1 MSGRMEGKVAL
12 VTGAARGQGRAHAV
26 RLAQEGAD
34 VIAVDVCAGFDNTQY
49 PAATKADLDETVRQV
64 EALDRRIVAHVA
76 DIRDLAGLTA
86 AVESGVAE
94 LGHLDVVVANAAIVV
109 VAPYDQVT
117 PAIWQEVI
125 DVNLTGTWNTVM
137 AAVPHLVA
145 AGGGSIVLVSS
156 VAGLKGLPFLVPY
169 VAAKHGVVGLMRG
182 FATELAKHRIRV
194 NTLHPTA
201 TDTPMNHME
210 SPEGAAHPIE
220 ADPKV
225 APMLWNHLLDLGP
238 VGMVDPVD
246 QSNGVLFLASDES
259 RFVTGVTLPVDAGCS
274 AF

>member
-1 MSGRMEGKVAL
+1 MSGRMQGKVAL

-34 VIAVDVCAGFDNTQY
+34 VIAVDVCAGFENTQY
-49 PAATKADLDETVRQV
+49 PAATEDDLAETVRLV
-64 EALDRRIVAHVA
+64 EALDRRIVHRVA
-76 DIRDLAGLTA
+76 DIRDREELAA
-86 AVESGVAE
+86 AVDAGVAE

-109 VAPYDQVT
+109 VQPYDQVT

-137 AAVPHLVA
+137 AAVPHLQQ

-169 VAAKHGVVGLMRG
+169 VAAKHGVVGLMRA
-182 FATELAKHRIRV
+182 FATELARHRIRV
-194 NTLHPTA
+194 NSLHPTA

-210 SPEGAAHPIE
+210 STPGVAHPIE

-246 QSNGVLFLASDES
+246 QANGMLFLASDEA

-274 AF
+274 VF

>member
-1 MSGRMEGKVAL
+1 MQGKVAL

-34 VIAVDVCAGFDNTQY
+34 VIAVDVCSGFDNTKY
-49 PAATKADLDETVRQV
+49 PAATEADLDETVRLV
-64 EALDRRIVAHVA
+64 EALDRRIVHRVV
-76 DIRDLAGLTA
+76 DTRDLDGLTA
-86 AVESGVAE
+86 AVEAGVAE

-109 VAPYDQVT
+109 IAPYDQVT

-137 AAVPHLVA
+137 AAVPHLER
-145 AGGGSIVLVSS
+145 AGGGSVVLVSS

-169 VAAKHGVVGLMRG
+169 VAAKHGVVGLMRA

-194 NTLHPTA
+194 NSLHPTA

-210 SPEGAAHPIE
+210 PTDGPNPMD

-246 QSNGVLFLASDES
+246 QANGMLFLASDES

-274 AF
+274 IF

>member
-1 MSGRMEGKVAL
+1 MSGRMQGKVAL

-49 PAATKADLDETVRQV
+49 PAATTEDLAETVRLV
-64 EALDRRIVAHVA
+64 EALDRRIVHRVA
-76 DIRDLAGLTA
+76 DIRDLEGLTA
-86 AVESGVAE
+86 AVDAGVAE

-109 VAPYDQVT
+109 IQPYDKVT

-137 AAVPHLVA
+137 AAVPHLVQ

-169 VAAKHGVVGLMRG
+169 VAAKHGVVGLMRA
-182 FATELAKHRIRV
+182 FATELAKHKIRV
-194 NTLHPTA
+194 NSLHPTA
-201 TDTPMNHME
+201 TDTPMNQME
-210 SPEGAAHPIE
+210 STEGPHPIE

-246 QSNGVLFLASDES
+246 QANGMLFLASDEA

-274 AF
+274 IF

>member
-1 MSGRMEGKVAL
+1 MAGRMAGKVAL
-12 VTGAARGQGRAHAV
+12 ITGAARGQGRAHAR
-26 RLAQEGAD
+26 RLAEEGAD
-34 VIAVDVCAGFDNTQY
+34 IIAVDVCAGFENTQY
-49 PAATKADLDETVRQV
+49 PPATEDDLAETVRLV
-64 EALDRRIVAHVA
+64 ESLDRRIVSRVA
-76 DIRDLAGLTA
+76 DIRDLDGLTA
-86 AVESGVAE
+86 AVEAGVAE

-109 VAPYDQVT
+109 IAPYDQVT
-117 PAIWQEVI
+117 PAIWQEVV

-137 AAVPHLVA
+137 AAVPHLVS

-182 FATELAKHRIRV
+182 FATELARHRIRV
-194 NTLHPTA
+194 NSLHPTA
-201 TDTPMNHME
+201 TDTPMNQME
-210 SPEGAAHPIE
+210 PTEGPHPIE

-274 AF
+274 VF

>member
-1 MSGRMEGKVAL
+1 VSGRMQGKVAL

-34 VIAVDVCAGFDNTQY
+34 VIAVDVCAGFENTQY
-49 PAATKADLDETVRQV
+49 PAATTDDLEETVRLV
-64 EALDRRIVAHVA
+64 EALDRRIVHRVA
-76 DIRDLAGLTA
+76 DIRDLEGLTA
-86 AVESGVAE
+86 AVDAGVAE

-109 VAPYDQVT
+109 MRPYDQVT

-137 AAVPHLVA
+137 AAVPHLER

-169 VAAKHGVVGLMRG
+169 VAAKHGVVGLMRA
-182 FATELAKHRIRV
+182 FATELAKHKIRV
-194 NTLHPTA
+194 NSLHPTA

-210 SPEGAAHPIE
+210 STEGALPVE
-220 ADPKV
+220 RDPKV

-246 QSNGVLFLASDES
+246 QANGMLFLASDEA
-259 RFVTGVTLPVDAGCS
+259 RFVTGVALPVDAGCS
-274 AF
+274 IF